1 MTKPD
6 VRPIDGNL
14 LLKYLATEKANANPL
29 DYNTKATY
37 A

>member
-1 MTKPD
+1 M
-6 VRPIDGNL
+6 RPIDADTLERWLETN
-14 LLKYLATEKANANPL
+14 KANTNPL